1 VSNPERKGKLLV
13 VATPIGNLE
22 DISPRALDVLSK
34 ADAVYCED
42 TRRTSNLFVRHGIAT
57 PRISCHEHNEY
68 RRRGEILA
76 RLEAGESVA
85 LVSDAGTP
93 LISDPGERVVSAAIG
108 AGYTVEPVPG
118 PSAITA
124 LLSVCG
130 FPCVPFSFLGF
141 PPPRRGERDRWYA
154 SYALRAETRVLFES
168 PFRIVESLKALSA
181 GWSDPLVAVGREL
194 TKVHEEVLRGR
205 SSSVSET
212 LAARTSI
219 KGEFVIAAAP
229 PDFPGFSAAP

>member
-1 VSNPERKGKLLV
+1 MSNPETKGKLVV

-22 DISPRALDVLSK
+22 DISPRALAVLSS
-34 ADAVYCED
+34 ASVVFCED
-42 TRRTSNLFVRHGIAT
+42 TRRTSNLFSRHGIAT

-76 RLEAGESVA
+76 RLEAGETVA

-93 LISDPGERVVSAAIG
+93 LISDPGERVVASAIG
-108 AGYTVEPVPG
+108 AGLRVEPVPG
-118 PSAITA
+118 PSAVTA

-141 PPPRRGERDRWYA
+141 PPPRQGERSRFYA
-154 SYALRAETRVLFES
+154 SFASRAETRVLFES
-168 PFRIVESLKALSA
+168 PFRIVESLKAMA
-181 GWSDPLVAVGREL
+181 AAWNDPFVAVGREL
-194 TKVHEEVLRGR
+194 TKLHEEILRGR
-205 SSSVSET
+205 ASALSET
-212 LAARTSI
+212 LDARTSI

-229 PDFPGFSAAP
+229 PDFPGFAAAP